1 MDGEWSSERI
11 VETAKIS
18 RMGQA
23 KCASV
28 AQLSLAHPVIP
39 GFSGTIYH
47 DDSCEHLLKC
57 RKKMR
62 LRVDLRASF
71 SGKPQ
76 ATEDKGVH
84 GRLRLAVKR
93 GSYF

>member
-1 MDGEWSSERI
+1 MDGKWLSERI

-28 AQLSLAHPVIP
+28 AQLSLVHPVIP
-39 GFSGTIYH
+39 GSYGTFCY

-62 LRVDLRASF
+62 LRVDLRTSF
-71 SGKPQ
+71 NGKPQ
-76 ATEDKGVH
+76 ATEDKGVRS
-84 GRLRLAVKR
+84 RLRLAVKR